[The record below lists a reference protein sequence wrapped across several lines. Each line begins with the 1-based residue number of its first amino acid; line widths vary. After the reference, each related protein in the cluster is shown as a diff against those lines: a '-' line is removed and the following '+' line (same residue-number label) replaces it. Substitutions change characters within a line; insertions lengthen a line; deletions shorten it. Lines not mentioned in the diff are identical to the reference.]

1 MKRRLVVIS
10 VLAILSVIV
19 LVIILVSTANT
30 PPNTESSSVTT
41 REGTPVSMT
50 LKGSDPDGDS
60 LSYTVVTE
68 PSHGS
73 LSGIEPN
80 LTYNPDTNYNGP
92 DSFTFKV
99 NDGKSDSAVATV
111 SITVTSVNDPPKAN
125 DDSVTAQED
134 APIVTI
140 DVLANDTDAD
150 SDPLMVI
157 NATQGSNGS
166 VTINTDKTLT
176 YAPNRNFCGAD
187 KFTYTISDGKG
198 QTDRANVNVT
208 VKPVNDAPVITSK
221 PVTTTRVWGSYTY
234 DVSAKDPDADNK
246 LTYWLTAKPEGM
258 TIDSV
263 TGLIE
268 WTPTSAQAGTYDVLV
283 RVTDSNSVPAWDT
296 QEFSVTVTSLDSP
309 LTNTLTV
316 AKCYNQTNTKAL
328 SEDDKSTFVQASD
341 NNRWETGAGSYTN
354 YDFCDAS
361 IPSGAKIMS
370 VVVYV
375 EHFEEQ
381 QFPQGKLIWYAG
393 TGWPAKSEVWASA
406 TAPVRLGQENEA
418 TDSWD
423 ITSSV
428 DTPEKVNSLQMQVK
442 NIVNAA
448 QIKTSADYIYAVVKW
463 Y

>member
-1 MKRRLVVIS
+1 MKRRLVVFS

-19 LVIILVSTANT
+19 LVIILVSTANN
-30 PPNTESSSVTT
+30 PPNAESSSVTT
-41 REGTPVSMT
+41 QEGTPVSIT
-50 LKGSDPDGDS
+50 LVGSDPDGDS
-60 LSYTVVTE
+60 LSYSVVTE

-73 LSGIEPN
+73 FSGTEPN
-80 LTYNPDTNYNGP
+80 LTYSPGSNYNGP

-99 NDGKSDSAVATV
+99 NDGTSDSAVGTV
-111 SITVTSVNDPPKAN
+111 LITVTSVNDQPKAN

-140 DVLANDTDAD
+140 DVLANDTDPD
-150 SDPLMVI
+150 NDRLMVI

-187 KFTYTISDGKG
+187 KFTYTVSDGKG
-198 QTDRANVNVT
+198 QTDRAAVNVT
-208 VKPVNDAPVITSK
+208 VKPINDAPAITSK
-221 PVTTTRVWGSYTY
+221 PVTTTRVWDSYNY
-234 DVSAKDPDADNK
+234 DVSAKDPDTEDK
-246 LTYWLTAKPEGM
+246 LTYWLTTKPEGM
-258 TIDSV
+258 SID
-263 TGLIE
+263 TANGLIE
-268 WTPTSAQAGTYDVLV
+268 WRPTSAQAGTYDVLV

-296 QEFSVTVTSLDSP
+296 QEFAVTVTSLDSP

-316 AKCYNQTNTKAL
+316 AECYNQTSTKAL
-328 SEDDKSTFVQASD
+328 SAEDKSTVVQASD
-341 NNRWETGAGSYTN
+341 DNRWETGAGSYTS

-393 TGWPAKSEVWASA
+393 TGWPAKSVVWASA

-428 DTPEKVNSLQMQVK
+428 ETPEKVNSLQLQVK
-442 NIVNAA
+442 NIINAA